1 MNKPVVK
8 RFKISGINSFD
19 LCIQKSENVHTSF
32 GGDIEE
38 LHRHDEC
45 EIYINLS
52 GDVSFVVEDKIY
64 PITTGSV
71 IITKPNEYHHC
82 ILNKASKH
90 KHICI
95 FFSVSK
101 NEKFFEMF
109 FDREKG
115 EKNLIQLSYE
125 QVEEV
130 DRKCS
135 AFFNDDL
142 SDLEKIHFFLN
153 IIDMLKETPKSS
165 IEEYPKNQAVLLAIS
180 FINRYYSEKINVSD
194 IAKAANVSVNTL
206 ERHFKAFLGTTP
218 YNYLKNR
225 RLIKAQELLQKGMSV
240 SAVCSKC
247 GFPDYSHF
255 ISLFKQ
261 RFGITPYKYKK

>member
-1 MNKPVVK
+1 MKKSDIK
-8 RFKISGINSFD
+8 RFKVFGINSFD
-19 LCIQKSENVHTSF
+19 LCIERTQKGNLSGSV
-32 GGDIEE
+32 IEE
-38 LHRHDEC
+38 LHSHEEC

-82 ILNKASKH
+82 LSNKVSEH
-90 KHICI
+90 SHICI

-101 NEKFFEMF
+101 NEKFFENF
-109 FDREKG
+109 FNRKNG
-115 EKNLIQLSYE
+115 EDNLIQLSFE
-125 QVEEV
+125 QI
-130 DRKCS
+130 DKINSMCN
-135 AFFNDDL
+135 AFFENEITDF
-142 SDLEKIHFFLN
+142 EKLHLFFN
-153 IIDMLKETPKSS
+153 IIEILKETPKAST
-165 IEEYPKNQAVLLAIS
+165 EEYPKNQAVVLAIG
-180 FINRYYSEKINVSD
+180 FINRYYPEKINVSD

-206 ERHFKAFLGTTP
+206 ERHFKTFLGTTP